1 MGQSYAILCPGLP
14 LHLLLFRLA
23 LVYLL
28 INDPIEE
35 DKTTNSGRLQ
45 MALH

>member
-1 MGQSYAILCPGLP
+1 MGQSQTILCPGLP
-14 LHLLLFRLA
+14 LHLLFRLA
-23 LVYLL
+23 LAYLL

-35 DKTTNSGRLQ
+35 DKTTNSGHLQ